1 MLGVGRDG
9 ARGEWRGAGETGA
22 SVDPGD
28 ALALVGAIAGDG
40 ADRGGPV
47 VRGAGPTPVG
57 GDAGSGSGA
66 TQPAS
71 GLHQVRLRPAG
82 STHGA
87 LSVDEVD
94 AWAVLVA
101 VDGIGPVTLAAL
113 LAALG
118 SGRAVLETAAGP
130 QGPQRLAEA
139 LAGRGGRLDAALGR
153 AIADAAISAPVLL
166 ARVRALGIEVLTLE
180 SPDYPGRLRLLDL
193 PPPVLFVRGDLAA
206 LDAARS
212 VAIVGTRRATEGGR
226 RIAGAIG
233 GAVSTA
239 GAVVVSGLAVGIDG
253 AAHAAAVAC
262 GGRTVAVLGSGHQ
275 RLYPRAHGHLADQIL
290 AGGGAVISELAPD
303 VGPVPGTFPRR
314 NRVVSGLADATVIVE
329 AGERSGALI
338 TASWALEQ
346 GRDCFVVP
354 GPLDSEQSVGCNR
367 LLRMYPGEARAV
379 PSVAEL
385 LEDLGLA
392 GSAARTSPDRR
403 SLRGGHAVGPEPGAI
418 LAGLG
423 TAEAAVAR
431 AILPHAA
438 TLEELMDV
446 TGLAPATILA
456 VLTRLEERGLV
467 VAALGRYAPAGTL
480 AATTPRARREAA
492 GVVAATRPAGRRTGE
507 RPRIRGR

>member
-9 ARGEWRGAGETGA
+9 ARGEWRTVGEPGA
-22 SVDPGD
+22 SVDQRGAAGRDGSFVRDSAGPG
-28 ALALVGAIAGDG
+28 GATG
-40 ADRGGPV
+40 
-47 VRGAGPTPVG
+47 RGAGRAFG
-57 GDAGSGSGA
+57 RGDPRGA
-66 TQPAS
+66 SLAPRPAS
-71 GLHQVRLRPAG
+71 AALAEGRPLPAG
-82 STHGA
+82 PTHGA

-130 QGPQRLAEA
+130 HGPRRLAEA
-139 LAGRGGRLDAALGR
+139 MAGRGGRLDAALGR
-153 AIADAAISAPVLL
+153 EIAEAATAAPVLV
-166 ARVRALGIEVLTLE
+166 ARVRALGIEVLTIE
-180 SPDYPGRLRLLDL
+180 SPDYPSRLRLLDL

-206 LDAARS
+206 LDPARS

-275 RLYPRAHGHLADQIL
+275 RLYPRAHGHLADQIV

-346 GRDCFVVP
+346 GRECFVVP
-354 GPLDSEQSVGCNR
+354 GSLDSEQSVGCNR
-367 LLRMYPGEARAV
+367 LLRLYPGQARAV

-392 GSAARTSPDRR
+392 GTAARTSPDRR
-403 SLRGGHAVGPEPGAI
+403 SLRGGRTVGPDPGAI

-423 TAEAAVAR
+423 AAEAAVAR
-431 AILPHAA
+431 AILPRAA
-438 TLEELMDV
+438 TLEELMDA
-446 TGLAPATILA
+446 TGFAPATILA
-456 VLTRLEERGLV
+456 VLTRLEGQGLV
-467 VAALGRYAPAGTL
+467 VAALGRYAPAGSL
-480 AATTPRARREAA
+480 AATTPHSRRAGMR
-492 GVVAATRPAGRRTGE
+492 GVAALPPAE
-507 RPRIRGR
+507 R

>member
-1 MLGVGRDG
+1 MGRDG
-9 ARGEWRGAGETGA
+9 ARGKWRTAGEPGA
-22 SVDPGD
+22 SVDQHGGIGPGGVIVRD
-28 ALALVGAIAGDG
+28 SGRPGSAVG
-40 ADRGGPV
+40 
-47 VRGAGPTPVG
+47 RGAGP
-57 GDAGSGSGA
+57 ASGA
-66 TQPAS
+66 GDPRGGSLATLPAS
-71 GLHQVRLRPAG
+71 AAFPEVRPRSAG
-82 STHGA
+82 PTHGA

-130 QGPQRLAEA
+130 QGPRRLAEA
-139 LAGRGGRLDAALGR
+139 VAGRGGHLDAALGR
-153 AIADAAISAPVLL
+153 AIADAAIAAPVLV
-166 ARVRALGIEVLTLE
+166 ARVRALGIEVLTIE
-180 SPDYPGRLRLLDL
+180 SSDYPGRLRLLDL
-193 PPPVLFVRGDLAA
+193 PPPVLFVRGDFAA
-206 LDAARS
+206 LDPARS

-262 GGRTVAVLGSGHQ
+262 GGRTVAVLGSGHE
-275 RLYPRAHGHLADQIL
+275 RLYPRAHGHLADQIV

-346 GRDCFVVP
+346 GRECFVVP

-367 LLRMYPGEARAV
+367 LLRLYPGQARAV

-392 GSAARTSPDRR
+392 GGAARTSPDRR
-403 SLRGGHAVGPEPGAI
+403 LLRGGRAVGPDPGAV

-423 TAEAAVAR
+423 AAEAAVAR
-431 AILPHAA
+431 AILPRAA
-438 TLEELMDV
+438 TLEELMDA
-446 TGLAPATILA
+446 TGFAPATILA
-456 VLTRLEERGLV
+456 VLTRLEGHGLV

-480 AATTPRARREAA
+480 AATTPHPRRLGPRGA
-492 GVVAATRPAGRRTGE
+492 AATPPAGR
-507 RPRIRGR
+507 